1 MHTAKITIAGLKK
14 DFGTDNLLSYLD
26 IYGDNE
32 ISMDASE
39 KNYGNS
45 YEFEELE
52 GRTLAELE
60 GLGVISRFDDG
71 NLISK
76 FGTATFV
83 KFNVG
88 TTHVFASTSEDT
100 EPALKALGLDAGL
113 TNGLTKLLRS
123 SLALSLSSE
132 VEQQTQ
138 ELANVGQ
145 GQINTSG
152 VVDVMAR
159 EHAFTMEN
167 YMDAIAEIK
176 DNNMIVL
183 PDLIPSF
190 TISDPTT
197 YVNLLNSMGILRRTL
212 MLSSLCIL
220 L

>member
-1 MHTAKITIAGLKK
+1 LKK

-26 IYGDNE
+26 MGTMKSLWTLRKKI
-32 ISMDASE
+32 MA
-39 KNYGNS
+39 GNS

-183 PDLIPSF
+183 PF
-190 TISDPTT
+190 EF
-197 YVNLLNSMGILRRTL
+197 YY
-212 MLSSLCIL
+212 
-220 L
+220 

>member
-1 MHTAKITIAGLKK
+1 
-14 DFGTDNLLSYLD
+14 
-26 IYGDNE
+26 
-32 ISMDASE
+32 
-39 KNYGNS
+39 
-45 YEFEELE
+45 
-52 GRTLAELE
+52 
-60 GLGVISRFDDG
+60 
-71 NLISK
+71 
-76 FGTATFV
+76 
-83 KFNVG
+83 
-88 TTHVFASTSEDT
+88 
-100 EPALKALGLDAGL
+100 LDAGL

-159 EHAFTMEN
+159 ACIYYGKLHGR
-167 YMDAIAEIK
+167 YSRDK

-197 YVNLLNSMGILRRTL
+197 YVNLLNSMG
-212 MLSSLCIL
+212 
-220 L
+220 

>member
-1 MHTAKITIAGLKK
+1 LV
-14 DFGTDNLLSYLD
+14 LLL
-26 IYGDNE
+26 
-32 ISMDASE
+32 
-39 KNYGNS
+39 
-45 YEFEELE
+45 
-52 GRTLAELE
+52 
-60 GLGVISRFDDG
+60 
-71 NLISK
+71 
-76 FGTATFV
+76 

-88 TTHVFASTSEDT
+88 THVFASTSEDT

-190 TISDPTT
+190 TISDPT
-197 YVNLLNSMGILRRTL
+197 YVNLLNSMGNTQENSDAIQFMHPLMSLIMAESRGGILGALTQRIKRP
-212 MLSSLCIL
+212 LSYL
-220 L
+220 LHLSMAR

>member
-1 MHTAKITIAGLKK
+1 LKN
-14 DFGTDNLLSYLD
+14 FGTDNLLSYD

-32 ISMDASE
+32 ISMDASG

-113 TNGLTKLLRS
+113 TNGLTYL
-123 SLALSLSSE
+123 
-132 VEQQTQ
+132 
-138 ELANVGQ
+138 
-145 GQINTSG
+145 
-152 VVDVMAR
+152 
-159 EHAFTMEN
+159 
-167 YMDAIAEIK
+167 
-176 DNNMIVL
+176 
-183 PDLIPSF
+183 
-190 TISDPTT
+190 DP
-197 YVNLLNSMGILRRTL
+197 V
-212 MLSSLCIL
+212 SLCHCL
-220 L
+220 QR

>member
-1 MHTAKITIAGLKK
+1 MA
-14 DFGTDNLLSYLD
+14 
-26 IYGDNE
+26 
-32 ISMDASE
+32 
-39 KNYGNS
+39 GNS

-52 GRTLAELE
+52 GSLAELE

-167 YMDAIAEIK
+167 YMDASRDK
-176 DNNMIVL
+176 
-183 PDLIPSF
+183 
-190 TISDPTT
+190 
-197 YVNLLNSMGILRRTL
+197 G
-212 MLSSLCIL
+212 
-220 L
+220 

>member
-1 MHTAKITIAGLKK
+1 MA
-14 DFGTDNLLSYLD
+14 
-26 IYGDNE
+26 
-32 ISMDASE
+32 
-39 KNYGNS
+39 
-45 YEFEELE
+45 
-52 GRTLAELE
+52 
-60 GLGVISRFDDG
+60 
-71 NLISK
+71 
-76 FGTATFV
+76 
-83 KFNVG
+83 
-88 TTHVFASTSEDT
+88 
-100 EPALKALGLDAGL
+100 
-113 TNGLTKLLRS
+113 TKLLRS

-197 YVNLLNSMGILRRTL
+197 YVNLLNSMGNTQENSDAIQFMHPLA
-212 MLSSLCIL
+212 L
-220 L
+220 LWRNLEEVFWEL

>member
-1 MHTAKITIAGLKK
+1 MA
-14 DFGTDNLLSYLD
+14 
-26 IYGDNE
+26 
-32 ISMDASE
+32 
-39 KNYGNS
+39 GNS
-45 YEFEELE
+45 YEFEEL

-76 FGTATFV
+76 FGTTFV

-138 ELANVGQ
+138 ELAKGQ

-197 YVNLLNSMGILRRTL
+197 YVNLLNSMGNTQENSDAIQFMHPLMSLIMAESRGGILGALTQRIKRP
-212 MLSSLCIL
+212 LSYL
-220 L
+220 LLHLSMAR

>member
-1 MHTAKITIAGLKK
+1 
-14 DFGTDNLLSYLD
+14 
-26 IYGDNE
+26 
-32 ISMDASE
+32 
-39 KNYGNS
+39 
-45 YEFEELE
+45 
-52 GRTLAELE
+52 
-60 GLGVISRFDDG
+60 
-71 NLISK
+71 
-76 FGTATFV
+76 
-83 KFNVG
+83 
-88 TTHVFASTSEDT
+88 
-100 EPALKALGLDAGL
+100 
-113 TNGLTKLLRS
+113 
-123 SLALSLSSE
+123 LSLSSE

-197 YVNLLNSMGILRRTL
+197 YVNLLNSMGNTQENSDAIQFMHPLMSLIMAESRGILGAFNTENQEALKLLTTILWQDETDSSKEICTDAFTTEQMRKLGSVELYNTFKKMNTL
-212 MLSSLCIL
+212 
-220 L
+220 

>member
-1 MHTAKITIAGLKK
+1 LVNLKELNRNLQEAYSQKNYHRRFEK

-39 KNYGNS
+39 RIMAGNS

-52 GRTLAELE
+52 GRTLAE

-100 EPALKALGLDAGL
+100 EPALKLLDW
-113 TNGLTKLLRS
+113 
-123 SLALSLSSE
+123 
-132 VEQQTQ
+132 TQ
-138 ELANVGQ
+138 G
-145 GQINTSG
+145 
-152 VVDVMAR
+152 
-159 EHAFTMEN
+159 
-167 YMDAIAEIK
+167 
-176 DNNMIVL
+176 
-183 PDLIPSF
+183 
-190 TISDPTT
+190 
-197 YVNLLNSMGILRRTL
+197 
-212 MLSSLCIL
+212 
-220 L
+220 